1 MTTTDDSDGM
11 NGTPARMAALGNVGV
26 IGSGAVGGS
35 LARALADS
43 RAKIIAV
50 TARNGEHAA
59 ALARRIP
66 GCRAVAT
73 PAEVVA
79 ASDLILLAAPDDTI
93 TPLAESLSWRAGQRV
108 VHFSGALGA
117 RALAAAAERGATVAA
132 LHPLMTFTRALAAG
146 PLDAILARLRGCVW
160 ALETEDEALREAL
173 RAMVA
178 ALGGQVALLTESGR
192 IPYHIAGV
200 LASNYVVTL
209 MGAATALWESFG
221 ADRALAR
228 EALLPLMR
236 ASVENLT
243 TLEPSAALSG
253 PIARGDVGT
262 IRAHLD
268 WLASAAA
275 SNPEMVA
282 LRDAYLALARL
293 AIPLAEA
300 KGTLSPAQNE
310 ALHALLDSDA

>member
-160 ALETEDEALREAL
+160 ALETEDEAFREAL